1 MLNKTLRTRL
11 SFQLPRLIMLI
22 VLMAFMG
29 AGLSGQGFNANDL
42 SRLRSSDI
50 SDAQLQTIIDRGEQ
64 EGISAAEAINL
75 AKARGLSPSVANELL
90 KRAETLQSQADK
102 PVVSQ
107 QRLRKELVPAEITD
121 AANLSDTLVAEE
133 MVGPQIF
140 GSSLFGNRQSLFEP
154 AMNIPTPLN
163 YVLGA
168 GDELIID
175 IWGATTNFYQ
185 LQVGNEGSVTIDNVG
200 PVYVHG
206 LTMEEAEAKIIEKL
220 KLLYRGLRPGQADQT
235 TYASVSLG
243 RVRSIQVTII
253 GEVKTPGTYT
263 VSSLSTVFNALHSA
277 GGPGKIGSYR
287 QIELIRDNRIYA
299 VFDLYD
305 MLLRGDQSGNLR
317 LNDQD
322 VVRVATIKNRVEVA
336 GHVRRPA
343 LYEVKDDETLAQLI
357 EFSGSFND
365 SAYTRQVKLIRNS
378 ETERMLITVP
388 RSAFDSFLLA
398 NGDVV
403 QVDKILDRFSNRVT
417 IEGAVWRPGDYEL
430 TEGMTLS
437 QLIALAEGV
446 MPDVFRGRGVIN
458 RLSDNYD
465 FRVESF
471 SVDKLLAG
479 EYDLALKPEDQVI
492 IRSIHDMREERTIQI
507 GGEVKNAGLFQFRE
521 GMTLEDLILMAS
533 GFKVSASEARIE
545 INRRILGEASPAKRG
560 TKLAENYVFGVDRML
575 TLNDEAKTFELQP
588 FDQVYVR
595 PRPDYQVQRSVRIE
609 GEVLF
614 PGEYTLS
621 DRNERISD
629 LVKRAGGLTDEAY
642 IKGATMLRQSLQ
654 LSRVETEVDLGM
666 DLTVEKPKSNENF
679 VGIDLDIILAS
690 PGSEDDL
697 FLRPGDEIRIPS
709 ELQTIRVSGGVLR
722 EAEIRYTEGKNLK
735 YYVSRSGGYTQG
747 ARKGRAYVLYANGD
761 VETKSRFLFFS
772 SSPKIEQGAEIVVPQ
787 KVEVGALSP
796 GERISI
802 LSTVVSM
809 AAIVITAISRF

>member
-11 SFQLPRLIMLI
+11 SFQLPRLIMLL
-22 VLMAFMG
+22 VLMAFIG
-29 AGLSGQGFNANDL
+29 TGLSGQGFNANDL

-107 QRLRKELVPAEITD
+107 QSLRKELVPAKITD

-545 INRRILGEASPAKRG
+545 INRRILGEAAPAKRG

>member
-11 SFQLPRLIMLI
+11 SFQLPRLIMLL
-22 VLMAFMG
+22 VLMAFIG

-90 KRAETLQSQADK
+90 KRAEDLQSQAAK
-102 PVVSQ
+102 PVESQ

-121 AANLSDTLVAEE
+121 AANLSDTLVVEE

-465 FRVESF
+465 FSVESF

-545 INRRILGEASPAKRG
+545 INRRILGEAAPAKRG

-679 VGIDLDIILAS
+679 VGIDLDDILAS

>member
-107 QRLRKELVPAEITD
+107 QSLRKELVPAKITD

-545 INRRILGEASPAKRG
+545 INRRILGEAAPAKRG

>member
-107 QRLRKELVPAEITD
+107 QSLRKELVPAEITD

-545 INRRILGEASPAKRG
+545 INRRILGEAAPAKRG

>member
-107 QRLRKELVPAEITD
+107 QSLRKELVPAKITD
-121 AANLSDTLVAEE
+121 AANLSDTLVVEE

-343 LYEVKDDETLAQLI
+343 LYEVKDDETLAHLI

-545 INRRILGEASPAKRG
+545 INRRILGEAAPAKRG

>member
-107 QRLRKELVPAEITD
+107 QRLRKELVPAKITD

-253 GEVKTPGTYT
+253 GEVKTPVTYT

-545 INRRILGEASPAKRG
+545 INRRILGEAAPAKRG

-679 VGIDLDIILAS
+679 VGIDLDDILAS

-809 AAIVITAISRF
+809 AAIVITAISMF

>member
-11 SFQLPRLIMLI
+11 SFQLPRLIMLL
-22 VLMAFMG
+22 VLMAFIG

-107 QRLRKELVPAEITD
+107 QRLRKELVPAKITD

-679 VGIDLDIILAS
+679 VGIDLDDILAS

>member
-107 QRLRKELVPAEITD
+107 QRLRKELVPAKITD

-545 INRRILGEASPAKRG
+545 INRRILGEAAPAKRG

>member
-11 SFQLPRLIMLI
+11 SFQLPRLIMLL
-22 VLMAFMG
+22 VLMAFIG

-90 KRAETLQSQADK
+90 KRAEDLQSQAAK
-102 PVVSQ
+102 PVESQ
-107 QRLRKELVPAEITD
+107 QRLRKELVPAKIADT
-121 AANLSDTLVAEE
+121 ANLNDTLVAEAT
-133 MVGPQIF
+133 VAPQIF
-140 GSSLFGNRQSLFEP
+140 GSSLFESRQSIFEP

-545 INRRILGEASPAKRG
+545 INRRILGEAAPAKRG

-679 VGIDLDIILAS
+679 VGIDLDDILAS

>member
-107 QRLRKELVPAEITD
+107 QRLRKELVPAKITD

-545 INRRILGEASPAKRG
+545 INRRILGEAAPAKRG

-679 VGIDLDIILAS
+679 VGIDLDDILAS

>member
-11 SFQLPRLIMLI
+11 SFQLPRLIMLL
-22 VLMAFMG
+22 VLMAFIG

-90 KRAETLQSQADK
+90 KRAEDLQSQAAK
-102 PVVSQ
+102 PVESQ
-107 QRLRKELVPAEITD
+107 QRLRKELVPAKIADT
-121 AANLSDTLVAEE
+121 ANLNDTLVAEAT
-133 MVGPQIF
+133 VAPQIF
-140 GSSLFGNRQSLFEP
+140 GSSLFESRQSIFEP

-545 INRRILGEASPAKRG
+545 INRRILGEAAPAKRG

>member
-11 SFQLPRLIMLI
+11 SFQLPRLIMLL
-22 VLMAFMG
+22 VLMAFIG

-545 INRRILGEASPAKRG
+545 INRRILGEAAPAKRG

-666 DLTVEKPKSNENF
+666 DLIVEKPKSNENF
-679 VGIDLDIILAS
+679 VGIDLDDILAS

>member
-29 AGLSGQGFNANDL
+29 AGLAGQGFNANDL

-50 SDAQLQTIIDRGEQ
+50 SDAQLQTIIDRGEK
-64 EGISAAEAINL
+64 EGISAVEAINL

-90 KRAETLQSQADK
+90 KRAEGLQSQAAK
-102 PVVSQ
+102 PAVSQ
-107 QRLRKELVPAEITD
+107 QRLRKELVPAKIADT
-121 AANLSDTLVAEE
+121 ANLSDTLVAEDT
-133 MVGPQIF
+133 VGPEVF
-140 GSSLFGNRQSLFEP
+140 GSSLFGSRQSVFEP
-154 AMNIPTPLN
+154 AMNIPTPIN

-206 LTMEEAEAKIIEKL
+206 LTMEDAEAKIIEKL
-220 KLLYRGLRPGQADQT
+220 KMLYRGLRPGQADQT

-243 RVRSIQVTII
+243 CVRSIQVTII

-287 QIELIRDNRIYA
+287 QIELIRDNRIHA

-322 VVRVATIKNRVEVA
+322 IVRVATIKNRVEVA

-388 RSAFDSFLLA
+388 RSEFDSFLLT

-479 EYDLALKPEDQVI
+479 EYDLALKPEDHVI

-545 INRRILGEASPAKRG
+545 INRRILGEAAPAKRG
-560 TKLAENYVFGVDRML
+560 TKLAETYVFGVDRKL
-575 TLNDEAKTFELQP
+575 TLNDEAKTFELRP

-666 DLTVEKPKSNENF
+666 DLTVEKLKGNKNF
-679 VGIDLDIILAS
+679 VGIDLDEILAS
-690 PGSEDDL
+690 PGTEDDL

-761 VETKSRFLFFS
+761 VETKGSFLFFS
-772 SSPKIEQGAEIVVPQ
+772 SSPKIEPGAEIVVPE
-787 KVEVGALSP
+787 KVEVGSLSP